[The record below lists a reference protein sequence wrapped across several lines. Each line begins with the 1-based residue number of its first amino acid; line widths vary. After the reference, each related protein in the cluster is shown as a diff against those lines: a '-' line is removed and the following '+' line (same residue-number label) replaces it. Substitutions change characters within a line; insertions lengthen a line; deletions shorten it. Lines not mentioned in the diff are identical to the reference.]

1 MAEEMVLRIV
11 LEGVDNASDDLTRT
25 GDAADEMGDSFT
37 NAEKKGAALVLS
49 VNALASGLNQMSGGL
64 RKSAD
69 SMERLGWISDDTAE
83 SMRGASDVM
92 EAFAGP
98 MELISGFVTTVAG
111 LVYVLGQL
119 GVTWA
124 GVGTAVTTVAGTIA
138 AGLASPALIVGLL
151 ITLLTTLAVIIY
163 VEFGDAMREWSHQWI
178 DLGSQ
183 IEKVNNGIKGAT
195 EAAQDFSH
203 AVQNIT
209 LSGLREN
216 LERERIGV
224 GSKGLA

>member
-92 EAFAGP
+92 EAFAQANLIGEVLA
-98 MELISGFVTTVAG
+98 ELNGE
-111 LVYVLGQL
+111 Q
-119 GVTWA
+119 
-124 GVGTAVTTVAGTIA
+124 VG
-138 AGLASPALIVGLL
+138 
-151 ITLLTTLAVIIY
+151 
-163 VEFGDAMREWSHQWI
+163 
-178 DLGSQ
+178 
-183 IEKVNNGIKGAT
+183 
-195 EAAQDFSH
+195 EA
-203 AVQNIT
+203 
-209 LSGLREN
+209 
-216 LERERIGV
+216 
-224 GSKGLA
+224 